1 MPGEEPP
8 LPVVTFPVSRRLAM
22 AMVASRATA
31 TVAPPMAV
39 LVTADPVTAA
49 LAMEVPV
56 TVGQAEAFRPLG
68 PVFFHRG
75 VASGLGSVDPMQ
87 DGSIPTPPTATP
99 MADSARP
106 TAASSATAPRRWC
119 RRMTTE
125 PIRANVG

>member
-1 MPGEEPP
+1 MPSEEPP

-22 AMVASRATA
+22 AKVASRATA

-39 LVTADPVTAA
+39 LVTADP
-49 LAMEVPV
+49 AMEVPV

-68 PVFFHRG
+68 PAFFHRG
-75 VASGLGSVDPMQ
+75 VASVDPMQ